1 MIDLSYIA
9 KMIIFVGIL
18 ITAIGVVFLF
28 ADKIPWLGKLPGDIY
43 FQKKN
48 FSLYFP
54 ITTCII
60 LSILLSIVLYFL
72 TKR

>member
-1 MIDLSYIA
+1 MTGLSSVA
-9 KMIIFVGIL
+9 KMIILVGIF
-18 ITAIGVVFLF
+18 ITAIGIVFLF
-28 ADKIPWLGKLPGDIY
+28 FDKIPYLGKLPGDIY

-60 LSILLSIVLYFL
+60 LSILLSIILYFL